1 MMLLIILSIVLAL
14 FLPVEALV
22 PSHLAVRTKCIS
34 LHASKRSILRRSIEK
49 KQQRD
54 LDPEESAKLEWEALD
69 RAAAEAGDAFQE
81 ALEAKLEGWKRL
93 KEEGVLDK
101 IDESFSEDD
110 MDQLDEMS
118 SKLLGRKLSTG
129 KKGGINGPGGDKA
142 FNIHGVDPDQLASE
156 FAAISKGSPEGRY
169 SEEEKVY
176 LVFSEKLKKVG
187 GRRGSSTGVNNVLNE
202 LKDKGMVEGQ
212 GELVEECLMAM
223 SRLDSSPLAHGLQTI
238 STVGT

>member
-81 ALEAKLEGWKRL
+81 ALEARHVDGTLHQPKVALSDVPRDCPR
-93 KEEGVLDK
+93 GVVRVDV
-101 IDESFSEDD
+101 S
-110 MDQLDEMS
+110 
-118 SKLLGRKLSTG
+118 R
-129 KKGGINGPGGDKA
+129 A
-142 FNIHGVDPDQLASE
+142 FPVTE
-156 FAAISKGSPEGRY
+156 IS
-169 SEEEKVY
+169 
-176 LVFSEKLKKVG
+176 
-187 GRRGSSTGVNNVLNE
+187 
-202 LKDKGMVEGQ
+202 
-212 GELVEECLMAM
+212 
-223 SRLDSSPLAHGLQTI
+223 
-238 STVGT
+238 